1 LKHECR
7 RLGELQPDV
16 EQYMHTAGVVQQRF
30 GDILT
35 GNQMK
40 KAQFDKK
47 MELLKNE
54 LCKHAYYMINAV

>member
-1 LKHECR
+1 M
-7 RLGELQPDV
+7 QQDV

-30 GDILT
+30 GDILN